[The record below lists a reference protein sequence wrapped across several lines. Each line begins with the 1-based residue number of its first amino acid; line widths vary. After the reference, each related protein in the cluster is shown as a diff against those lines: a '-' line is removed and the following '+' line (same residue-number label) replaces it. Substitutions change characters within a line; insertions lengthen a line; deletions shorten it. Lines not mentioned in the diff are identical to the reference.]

1 MGRRNCEKVGRDLG
15 KNRWMIAS
23 EVKSGTSTKLN
34 VAQSAQKS
42 KIFGILRN
50 QRFLGHQKCF
60 AFFSVPEIQGISEHI
75 KWISICA
82 GLACQ
87 LSKKLCQ
94 LSLVLCYS

>member
-1 MGRRNCEKVGRDLG
+1 MVAIKTKMGRRNCEKVGRDLG

-42 KIFGILRN
+42 KIFGM
-50 QRFLGHQKCF
+50 
-60 AFFSVPEIQGISEHI
+60 PEIQGISEHI

-82 GLACQ
+82 ELACQ
-87 LSKKLCQ
+87 LSKKLCGKMGR
-94 LSLVLCYS
+94 L